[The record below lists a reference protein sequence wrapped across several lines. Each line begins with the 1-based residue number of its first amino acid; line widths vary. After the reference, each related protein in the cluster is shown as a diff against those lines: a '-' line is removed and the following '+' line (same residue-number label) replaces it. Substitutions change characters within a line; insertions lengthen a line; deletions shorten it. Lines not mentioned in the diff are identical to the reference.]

1 MTYIKILGCFSA
13 SMTTNKFQSSQVLF
27 HNNKSYLID
36 SGEGVQMLLSKYDIK
51 LSSIDYIF
59 ISHLHGDHFFGLA
72 GLLTTMNRRGR
83 TKNLTIFCPKGLKEI
98 ITLTLKKGKSWTKF
112 DLIFQEYSQSSETL
126 LSNEELSVMSFP
138 INHRIPCKGFR
149 FNIKSSDNHISY
161 AYCSD
166 TMYDEKILKFIDEV
180 DLLYHE
186 ATFLE
191 KHKDLALKT
200 KHSTTKDAAKIAAKA
215 KVKKLLIGHFS
226 TRYKDLNQFLLESCS
241 IFDNTVLAEQGK
253 KYIL

>member
-83 TKNLTIFCPKGLKEI
+83 TKNLTIFCPKGFERN
-98 ITLTLKKGKSWTKF
+98 
-112 DLIFQEYSQSSETL
+112 Y
-126 LSNEELSVMSFP
+126 
-138 INHRIPCKGFR
+138 
-149 FNIKSSDNHISY
+149 NIDI
-161 AYCSD
+161 
-166 TMYDEKILKFIDEV
+166 EK
-180 DLLYHE
+180 
-186 ATFLE
+186 
-191 KHKDLALKT
+191 
-200 KHSTTKDAAKIAAKA
+200 
-215 KVKKLLIGHFS
+215 
-226 TRYKDLNQFLLESCS
+226 R
-241 IFDNTVLAEQGK
+241 
-253 KYIL
+253 